1 MLVTS
6 IVKLDKKKSLI
17 VFNEEI
23 KISLYNS
30 ELYKY
35 GIQEDSELCEDICK
49 EIFEILLPQR
59 AKERVYYMLKDSD
72 KSEQDI
78 RSKLISAYYPE
89 SIVEDVIGYMKGMNY
104 IDDRRYTDNYIRN
117 NRRRKSINRI
127 KNELFFHGIDQ
138 SVIRASIDSLE
149 EEWDLFSEEQQNI
162 IRKEFLRRRYDFQNE
177 DENLK
182 NKIIMSLVRKG
193 FEFDRI
199 YSVYRNMKEEYQ

>member
-1 MLVTS
+1 MFVTS

-17 VFNEEI
+17 VLNEDI

-35 GIQEDSELCEDICK
+35 GIQEDSELCEEIYK
-49 EIFEILLPQR
+49 EIFEILLPKR
-59 AKERVYYMLKDSD
+59 AKERVFYMLKDSD

-78 RSKLISAYYPE
+78 RTKLISAYYPE

-127 KNELFFHGIDQ
+127 KNELFFHGIDK
-138 SVIRASIDSLE
+138 SVVSASIDSLE
-149 EEWDLFSEEQQNI
+149 EEWDLFSEEQQDI

-193 FEFDRI
+193 FEFDCI
-199 YSVYRNMKEEYQ
+199 YSVYRNMKEEYH